1 MKYFLTCLSSEMRN
15 SINLIYFLFLM
26 GIAGNVCVSTCVS
39 VETQT
44 LSVWVETD
52 LDVTPHVPVPSNRDF
67 TFLYLLRHI
76 SPKNNY

>member
-26 GIAGNVCVSTCVS
+26 GIEGNVCVSTCVS

-44 LSVWVETD
+44 LSVWVEID
-52 LDVTPHVPVPSNRDF
+52 LDVTPHVPVPSNRDS

>member
-26 GIAGNVCVSTCVS
+26 GIEGNVCVSTCVS

-52 LDVTPHVPVPSNRDF
+52 LDVTPHACTC
-67 TFLYLLRHI
+67 TFKQGFYFPIPTAAHF
-76 SPKNNY
+76 S